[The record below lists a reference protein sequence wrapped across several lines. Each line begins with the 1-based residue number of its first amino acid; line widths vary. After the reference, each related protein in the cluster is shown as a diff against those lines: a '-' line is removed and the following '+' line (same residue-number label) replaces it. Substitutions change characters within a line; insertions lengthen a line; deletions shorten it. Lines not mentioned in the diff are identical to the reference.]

1 MTEEIKAPHQNN
13 TDMAALAEAMEIF
26 TRTTKTMEEAYRA
39 LESRVQALDKE
50 LDQKNAELAVTTD
63 YVSNLL
69 ESISDGVI
77 AIDPEGRVVRFNRA
91 AAINLG
97 YHAEDVIG
105 QPFNELFGRGF
116 AAPRM
121 PGAMELRT
129 KSGRMIPVNERD
141 SSVQDEQGRHLGKVK
156 TFQDLSE
163 LIALREQVR
172 QIDRL
177 AAIGEMAATVAHE
190 IRNPLGGI
198 RGFATFLAQD
208 LKDDPPKK
216 RLVDKI
222 LTGTA
227 SLEKVVSGLL
237 EYTRPV
243 DLSLKPVCC
252 AAIMQDA
259 LRYLEYDPHLVAIFT
274 EVDPGLRILADG
286 DRIRQVLM
294 NIVQNAIQSLPG
306 SGELRIEAEA
316 GDTTITFHI
325 RDTGCG
331 IPPEAL
337 EQIFS
342 PFYTTKEKGTGLGL
356 AICQKIVDGHG
367 GTLIAESE
375 AGRGSVFVLTLPRA
389 E

>member
-1 MTEEIKAPHQNN
+1 MQDKTPAEPNS
-13 TDMAALAEAMEIF
+13 TDMAALAEAMELF
-26 TRTTKTMEEAYRA
+26 TRTTQSMEEAYRA
-39 LESRVQALDKE
+39 LEARIHALDTQ
-50 LDQKNAELAVTTD
+50 LDQKNRELAVTTD
-63 YVSNLL
+63 YLSSLL
-69 ESISDGVI
+69 ESISDGVV
-77 AIDPEGRVVRFNRA
+77 AIDPQGRIMRFNRA
-91 AAINLG
+91 AATILG
-97 YHAEDVIG
+97 YQAEDVIG
-105 QPFNELFGRGF
+105 QTFESLFHRSF

-121 PGAMELRT
+121 PGAMEMPS
-129 KSGRMIPVNERD
+129 KSGRMVPVNERD
-141 SSVQDEQGRHLGKVK
+141 STVCDEQGRHLGKVK

-198 RGFATFLAQD
+198 RGFAAFLAQD

-222 LTGTA
+222 LAGTA

-243 DLSLKPVCC
+243 ELSLKPVGC
-252 AAIMQDA
+252 AAVVQDA
-259 LRYLEYDPHLVAIFT
+259 LRYLDYDPRAVNIFT
-274 EVDPGLRILADG
+274 EVDTDLRILADS
-286 DRIRQVLM
+286 DRIRQVVM
-294 NIVQNAIQSLPG
+294 NIVQNGIQSLEK
-306 SGELRIEAEA
+306 SGEIRIDAEA
-316 GDTTITFHI
+316 GDTCITLHI

-337 EQIFS
+337 VQVFS
-342 PFYTTKEKGTGLGL
+342 PFYTTREKGTGLGL
-356 AICQKIVDGHG
+356 AICKKIIDGHG
-367 GTLIAESE
+367 GALTAASE
-375 AGRGSVFVLTLPRA
+375 PGKGSTFSLSLPRA